1 MIHNIYLIQRRLEG
15 KSNAKLL
22 PFVLASL
29 LMLATGVIVL
39 LYNN

>member
-22 PFVLASL
+22 PFFLASL
-29 LMLATGVIVL
+29 LMLVAGVFIL
-39 LYNN
+39 FNIN